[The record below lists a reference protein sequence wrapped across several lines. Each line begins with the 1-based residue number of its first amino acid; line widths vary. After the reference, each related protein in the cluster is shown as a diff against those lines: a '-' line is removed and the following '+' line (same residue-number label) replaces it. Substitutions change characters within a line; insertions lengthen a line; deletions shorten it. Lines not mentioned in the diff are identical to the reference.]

1 MTTCLDDRFL
11 NNKDMYIYA
20 LAEELLIDE
29 NISAELR
36 STKSFEVARILKD
49 IDHHCLTTE
58 LAMIQKCRAN
68 GDIPPFT
75 SVTDARNYFSTHSS
89 YRLLFTEVLKLIIL
103 LTVVPPT
110 SATAER
116 SFSCLKRIKTWLRS
130 SMTQTRLNS
139 VALLHAHRDQ
149 EPEIDDVL
157 HEFIGLNDLRR
168 SIFGSG
174 RQ

>member
-1 MTTCLDDRFL
+1 MTTCLDDRFV
-11 NNKDMYIYA
+11 NNKDMHIYA
-20 LAEELLIDE
+20 QAEELLIDR
-29 NISAELR
+29 NISTERR
-36 STKSFEVARILKD
+36 STKSLEVAKILKD
-49 IDHHCLTTE
+49 IDPHCLATE
-58 LAMIQKCRAN
+58 LTMIQKCREN
-68 GDIPPFT
+68 GDIPSFT

-89 YRLLFTEVLKLIIL
+89 YRVLFTEVLKLISL

-116 SFSCLKRIKTWLRS
+116 SFSCLKRIKTWLSS

-149 EPEIDDVL
+149 QPQIDVVL

-168 SIFGSG
+168 TIFGSR